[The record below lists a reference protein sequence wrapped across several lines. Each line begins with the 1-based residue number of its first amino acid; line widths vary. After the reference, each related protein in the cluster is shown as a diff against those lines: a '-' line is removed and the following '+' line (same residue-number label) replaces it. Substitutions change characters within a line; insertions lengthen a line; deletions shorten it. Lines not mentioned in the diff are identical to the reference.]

1 MKLLGRHAI
10 ITGAGQGL
18 GAEIAASY
26 VAEGASVLLCAR
38 SAASLEEVRARL
50 SADLAPG
57 QRVLVQTADV
67 ADRAQVDAL
76 FATAAAEFP
85 RLDILVNNAGIY
97 GPMGPLEETD
107 WDAWVS
113 AITINLMGTV
123 YPCRCALPAM
133 RRQGYGKIINLSG
146 GGATSPMPRLSSYA
160 TSKAGVV
167 RFTESLALDV
177 QADHI
182 DVNAVA
188 PGALATRLTDQ
199 LLAAGP
205 ETVGDAFYNRIR
217 NLSAN
222 GGTPLSVP
230 ASLCVWLGS
239 AESDGITGRL
249 LAAVWDPWRTLAERR
264 AELAGSDI
272 YTLRRITPEDR
283 GKHWETPK

>member
-1 MKLLGRHAI
+1 MKLQGRHAI

-18 GAEIAASY
+18 GAEIAARY

-38 SAASLEEVRARL
+38 SAGSLHEVQVRL

-57 QRVLVQTADV
+57 QRVLIQTADV
-67 ADRAQVDAL
+67 GDRAQVDAL
-76 FATAAAEFP
+76 VATARAEFP
-85 RLDILVNNAGIY
+85 RIDILVNNAGVY
-97 GPMGPLEETD
+97 GPMGPLEEVD
-107 WDAWVS
+107 WDEWVS
-113 AITINLMGTV
+113 AVTINLLGTV
-123 YPCRCALPAM
+123 YPCRCVVPTM

-182 DVNAVA
+182 DVNAIA

-205 ETVGDAFYNRIR
+205 GTVGQAFHDRIR
-217 NLSAN
+217 TLSAD
-222 GGTPLSVP
+222 GGTPLAVP
-230 ASLCVWLGS
+230 AALCAWLGS
-239 AESDGITGRL
+239 AGSDGITGRL
-249 LAAVWDPWRTLAERR
+249 LSAVWDPWPTLAERR
-264 AELAGSDI
+264 EELAGGDI

-283 GKHWETPK
+283 GKRWETPK

>member
-1 MKLLGRHAI
+1 MKLHGRYAV

-18 GAEIAASY
+18 GAEIAAHY

-38 SAASLEEVRARL
+38 SAESLLEIQTRL
-50 SADLAPG
+50 SASLAPG

-67 ADRAQVDAL
+67 ADRAHVDAL
-76 FATAAAEFP
+76 FDTARTEFP
-85 RLDILVNNAGIY
+85 RIDILVNNAGIY
-97 GPMGPLEETD
+97 GPMGPLEDID
-107 WDAWVS
+107 WDEWVS
-113 AITINLMGTV
+113 AISINLMGTV
-123 YPCRCALPAM
+123 YPCRCVVPVM

-146 GGATSPMPRLSSYA
+146 GGATSPMPRLSAYA

-167 RFTESLALDV
+167 RFTESLALDT

-182 DVNAVA
+182 DVNAIA

-205 ETVGDAFYNRIR
+205 ATVGQGFYDRIR
-217 NLSAN
+217 TLSAD

-230 ASLCVWLGS
+230 SSLCVWLGS

-249 LAAVWDPWRTLAERR
+249 LAAVWDPWKTLAERR
-264 AELAGSDI
+264 EELAGSDI